1 MPLQRLAHLVQ
12 EVGLPVLPALGL
24 EFQADDARAE
34 QLRGVGVRQRTQP
47 IGDFFFGPEPGG

>member
-24 EFQADDARAE
+24 EFQADDAPLE
-34 QLRGVGVRQRTQP
+34 LLRGFGVRQGTQP
-47 IGDFFFGPEPGG
+47 SGDFFFGPEPGG